1 MAHVNEKIDF
11 VVEAFIVNKN
21 KVLLVDHKS
30 AGMWLPV
37 GGHIELD
44 EDPEAALFREI
55 EEESG
60 LSGKDLKIISKKPN
74 LNYKGIKF
82 LYSPTFLDIHDI
94 KKSGHKHV
102 AFVYF
107 FKSGTDRVKLKD
119 DEHHEIRWFTRE
131 DLRSGKF
138 EIRPWIIYY
147 ANEAFKLSGI

>member
-1 MAHVNEKIDF
+1 MAHINEKIDF
-11 VVEAFIVNKN
+11 VVEAFIIHKDRVLMVN
-21 KVLLVDHKS
+21 HIS

-60 LSGKDLKIISKKPN
+60 LSKKNLKIISKKPK
-74 LNYKGIKF
+74 LNYKAIKF
-82 LYSPTFLDIHDI
+82 LYSPAFLDIHDI
-94 KKSGHKHV
+94 KSGHKHI

-107 FKSGTDRVKLKD
+107 FKSKIDKVTLKD
-119 DEHHEIRWFTRE
+119 DEHHEIRWFTRK

-147 ANEAFKLSGI
+147 ANEAFKLAGN